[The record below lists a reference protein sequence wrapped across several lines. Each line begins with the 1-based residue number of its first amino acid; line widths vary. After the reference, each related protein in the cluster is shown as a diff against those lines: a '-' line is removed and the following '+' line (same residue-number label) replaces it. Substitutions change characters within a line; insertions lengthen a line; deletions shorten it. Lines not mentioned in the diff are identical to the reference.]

1 MVEKTHFLK
10 YDYPTLQDAFLTEI
24 PQLSESDA
32 RLYLVDPRDKK
43 PCILELSDIFRE
55 QMVLQKAA
63 AKRVTTIQK
72 EMHQLLEDRMK
83 QLSGTVHAGKSVKF
97 LTGPQVALPSV
108 SLHV

>member
-1 MVEKTHFLK
+1 MPSFTLK
-10 YDYPTLQDAFLTEI
+10 DAVLTEI

-83 QLSGTVHAGKSVKF
+83 ELSGDYYLQGKLLNV
-97 LTGPQVALPSV
+97 LPVRRWRYPQ
-108 SLHV
+108 